1 MGKAKK
7 TRKFAEVKRMLNPK
21 DDRIKALRGEQQKKK
36 VRGRIFERAAGRV
49 ARVCAFC
56 QGLRFRTTVPRDSTE
71 RACIVLIVGVCR

>member
-36 VRGRIFERAAGRV
+36 KVRDRRV
-49 ARVCAFC
+49 GSRRRTRRTALCLICVCVRHVTCISCSGARSL
-56 QGLRFRTTVPRDSTE
+56 Q
-71 RACIVLIVGVCR
+71 

>member
-36 VRGRIFERAAGRV
+36 VNVYDADEHRAKHLFLCHTHSQIQ
-49 ARVCAFC
+49 ARMPHT
-56 QGLRFRTTVPRDSTE
+56 QHTHRP
-71 RACIVLIVGVCR
+71 